1 MQPSTQRPIP
11 LLVRPDLVIKRIDY
25 LGVGYWVIKDPA
37 GLKYYRLQQE
47 QYEVLQLLDGERSL
61 EHVRDEMLG
70 IMPTVRLQLSDIQHL
85 ITDLHEKGLVY
96 SNREGQGA
104 ALIKKHTEEKK
115 KKFFNTL
122 RSLLYVR
129 LPGWDPEAVL
139 TMIYPFLRWMFSPFG
154 VILFA
159 ITVLTSWGL
168 LAVQFDSFR
177 QELPEFQQFFG

>member
-1 MQPSTQRPIP
+1 MITDQQSAMQPSTQRPVP

-70 IMPTVRLQLSDIQHL
+70 IMTTVRLQLSDIQHL

-104 ALIKKHTEEKK
+104 ALIKKHTEE
-115 KKFFNTL
+115 
-122 RSLLYVR
+122 
-129 LPGWDPEAVL
+129 
-139 TMIYPFLRWMFSPFG
+139 
-154 VILFA
+154 
-159 ITVLTSWGL
+159 
-168 LAVQFDSFR
+168 
-177 QELPEFQQFFG
+177 